1 MRIHRV
7 SASIAASAISLSL
20 LVAGVAS
27 AQGAFSM
34 TGKAATGS
42 GLFVRLPA
50 VGNTPC
56 PSITA
61 ATTYNPQ
68 IMAGGMNVVMNPVGC
83 IPGGPAVVNV
93 NGTGGFTFP
102 VNFFNQPPP
111 GMLNIVP
118 VPNTPMVVQ
127 LATSFGFAGPPPAPV
142 DPVSGQRNVNMAT
155 PTFAYAPWRVMK
167 HGAWMSQT
175 GRLASDFTACP
186 KPPGALA
193 CTNPNQ
199 AVLPGGGGGYVK
211 NNATGGGFGGTWG
224 LVLSSGG
231 LNVSSL
237 AQAIPI
243 GPYMAVLNVPLAG
256 MGSRAAGRG
265 YGAFDT
271 DVLGSGPIY
280 AAYMLTGGGGPSAI
294 ISMVTPPIL
303 GVLPVQI
310 NRNWGFAWTTGT
322 IVVRGTGMAPYGQ
335 PAGGTFSLQ
344 GFDNRTAMG
353 AGAIQLVAGGVAQS
367 TSQGPNGTPNYT
379 VLRLNLPEPGAAAQ
393 LFAAVLG
400 LLAIAAWRARTR

>member
-7 SASIAASAISLSL
+7 SASIAAFAISLSL

-50 VGNTPC
+50 VGNAAC
-56 PSITA
+56 PSLTA

-68 IMAGGMNVVMNPVGC
+68 TMGGGVNVPLNPQNC

-102 VNFFNQPPP
+102 VNFFSQPAP
-111 GMLNIVP
+111 GMLVVVP
-118 VPNTPMVVQ
+118 VPNTPKVIQ
-127 LATSFGFAGPPPAPV
+127 LATSWGWYAPAATPV
-142 DPVSGQRNVNMAT
+142 EPISGQRNVNMTT

-167 HGAWMSQT
+167 HSAWMSQT
-175 GRLASDFTACP
+175 GRAGSDFTACP
-186 KPPGALA
+186 KPPGTLA

-211 NNATGGGFGGTWG
+211 NNATGGGFGGTFG
-224 LVLSSGG
+224 LVLNTGG
-231 LNVSSL
+231 LNVSSV
-237 AQAIPI
+237 AQAIAI
-243 GPYMAVLNVPLAG
+243 GSLMAVVNVPLSG

-265 YGAFDT
+265 YGAYDT
-271 DVLGSGPIY
+271 DMLGAANIY
-280 AAYMLTGGGGPSAI
+280 PAYMLTGSGGPSAI
-294 ISMVTPPIL
+294 ISMVTGSPI
-303 GVLPVQI
+303 GALPAQI
-310 NRNWGFAWTTGT
+310 NSNWAFPWTTGT
-322 IVVRGTGMAPYGQ
+322 ILVRGTGMTPYGQ
-335 PAGGTFSLQ
+335 PAGGTFSIQ
-344 GFDNRTAMG
+344 GFDNRTSMG
-353 AGAIQLVAGGVAQS
+353 GGAIQLVAGGVAQS
-367 TSQGPNGTPNYT
+367 SVQGPNGTPNYT
-379 VLRLNLPEPGAAAQ
+379 VLRLNLPEPGAVAQ
-393 LFAAVLG
+393 LLAGVIG